1 MKEERK
7 VLGILGGM
15 GPLATVDLY
24 KKIVLLTAADN
35 DNAHIHT
42 LIDSDTDIADRT
54 AAILSGGKD
63 PLPELL
69 KARDNLIRAGA
80 ECLIMPCNTAHYYL
94 EALREGCPVPFLSML
109 DSAAEAAAAA
119 YPGKTAVILAT
130 RGTLATGLYRR
141 ALEKAGVPFFEP
153 SEEEKDVLMH
163 LIYDIVKASRPL
175 DEGTPLFREVLR
187 SLKARGAD
195 YFLLGCTELPILAME
210 VPEEGPFIDATTEL
224 AKAAIRACGYEIEER
239 VIKP

>member
-1 MKEERK
+1 MENEKK

-15 GPLATVDLY
+15 GPLATADLY
-24 KKIVLLTAADN
+24 KKIVLLTAAEN

-94 EALREGCPVPFLSML
+94 EALRKDCPVPFLSML
-109 DSAAEAAAAA
+109 DCAAHTCAVS

-141 ALEKAGVPFFEP
+141 ALEKEGVPFFEP
-153 SEEEKDVLMH
+153 SEEEKDDLMY

-175 DEGTPLFREVLR
+175 SEGLPLFRKVLQQ
-187 SLKARGAD
+187 LKDRGAD
-195 YFLLGCTELPILAME
+195 YFLLGCTELPILAMM
-210 VPEEGPFIDATTEL
+210 VPEDGPFVDATTEL
-224 AKAAIRACGYEIEER
+224 AKAAVRACGYRIQEREIHL
-239 VIKP
+239 

>member
-1 MKEERK
+1 MQNKK

-15 GPLATVDLY
+15 GPLATADLY
-24 KKIVLLTAADN
+24 QKIVLLTAAEN

-69 KARDNLIRAGA
+69 KARNGLIRAGA

-109 DSAAEAAAAA
+109 DAAAEASAAA
-119 YPGKTAVILAT
+119 YPQKTCAILAT
-130 RGTLATGLYRR
+130 RGTLATGLYSR
-141 ALEKAGVPFFEP
+141 ALEQHGVPFLEP
-153 SEEEKDVLMH
+153 SEEEKDTLMY
-163 LIYDIVKASRPL
+163 LIYDVVKASRPPE
-175 DEGTPLFREVLR
+175 EGLPLFRKLLR
-187 SLKARGAD
+187 GLKERGAD
-195 YFLLGCTELPILAME
+195 CFLLGCTELPILAAE

-224 AKAAIRACGYEIEER
+224 ARAAIRACGYETN
-239 VIKP
+239 

>member
-1 MKEERK
+1 MNKEKK

-24 KKIVLLTAADN
+24 KKIVLLTAANN

-63 PLPELL
+63 PLPELM

-80 ECLIMPCNTAHYYL
+80 ECLIMPCNTAHYFL
-94 EALREGCPVPFLSML
+94 DTLREGCPVPFLSML
-109 DSAAEAAAAA
+109 DSAAEAAAAS

-130 RGTLATGLYRR
+130 RGTLATGLYSR

-175 DEGTPLFREVLR
+175 DEGTPLFRKVLQD
-187 SLKARGAD
+187 LKARGAD

-224 AKAAIRACGYEIEER
+224 AKAAIRACGYDIEER
-239 VIKP
+239 DIKP

>member
-1 MKEERK
+1 MDKEKK

-69 KARDNLIRAGA
+69 KARDNLIRAGV

-119 YPGKTAVILAT
+119 HPGKTAVILAT
-130 RGTLATGLYRR
+130 RGTLATGLYNR

-175 DEGTPLFREVLR
+175 EEGTPLFREVLR

-239 VIKP
+239 DIKP

>member
-1 MKEERK
+1 MNKEKK

-15 GPLATVDLY
+15 GPLATADLY
-24 KKIVLLTAADN
+24 KKIVLLTAAEN

-54 AAILSGGKD
+54 AAILSGGED
-63 PLPELL
+63 PLPELM

-80 ECLIMPCNTAHYYL
+80 ECLIMPCNTAHYFL
-94 EALREGCPVPFLSML
+94 DALREDCPVPFLSML
-109 DSAAEAAAAA
+109 DSAAHSCAVS

-141 ALEKAGVPFFEP
+141 ALEKEGVPFFEP
-153 SEEEKDVLMH
+153 SEEEKDELMY

-175 DEGTPLFREVLR
+175 SEGIPLFCKVLQQ
-187 SLKARGAD
+187 LKARGAD
-195 YFLLGCTELPILAME
+195 YFLLGCTELPILAMM
-210 VPEEGPFIDATTEL
+210 VPEDGPFVDATTEL
-224 AKAAIRACGYEIEER
+224 AKAAIRACGYCVEER
-239 VIKP
+239 EVLP

>member
-1 MKEERK
+1 M
-7 VLGILGGM
+7 
-15 GPLATVDLY
+15 
-24 KKIVLLTAADN
+24 
-35 DNAHIHT
+35 
-42 LIDSDTDIADRT
+42 IDSDTDIADRT

-80 ECLIMPCNTAHYYL
+80 ECLIMPCNTAHHYL
-94 EALREGCPVPFLSML
+94 EALRDGCPVPFLSML
-109 DSAAEAAAAA
+109 DAAAEAAAAA

-130 RGTLATGLYRR
+130 RGTLATGLYSR
-141 ALEKAGVPFFEP
+141 ALERAGVPFFEP
-153 SEEEKDVLMH
+153 SEEEKDTLMH

-175 DEGTPLFREVLR
+175 SEGTPLFREVLR

-195 YFLLGCTELPILAME
+195 YFLLAME

-224 AKAAIRACGYEIEER
+224 ARAAIRACGYEIEER
-239 VIKP
+239 AIKP

>member
-1 MKEERK
+1 MKEDKK
-7 VLGILGGM
+7 VLGIIGGM

-109 DSAAEAAAAA
+109 DAAAEAAAAA

-130 RGTLATGLYRR
+130 RGTLATGLYSRT
-141 ALEKAGVPFFEP
+141 LEKHSIPFFEP

-175 DEGTPLFREVLR
+175 DEGTPLFRKVLR
-187 SLKARGAD
+187 DLKARGAD

-224 AKAAIRACGYEIEER
+224 AKAAIRACGYAIEER
-239 VIKP
+239 NIHK

>member
-1 MKEERK
+1 MSEEKK

-24 KKIVLLTAADN
+24 KKIVLLTAAEN

-69 KARDNLIRAGA
+69 KARDNLVRAGA
-80 ECLIMPCNTAHYYL
+80 ECLIMPCNTAPYFL
-94 EALREGCPVPFLSML
+94 EPLREGCPVPFLSML
-109 DSAAEAAAAA
+109 DAAAEAAAAK
-119 YPGKTAVILAT
+119 YPGKTGVILAT
-130 RGTLATGLYRR
+130 RGTLATGLYSRT
-141 ALEKAGVPFFEP
+141 LEKHGVPFFEP

-175 DEGTPLFREVLR
+175 TEGIPLFRELLR
-187 SLKARGAD
+187 SLKKRGAD
-195 YFLLGCTELPILAME
+195 YFVLGCTELPILAME
-210 VPEEGPFIDATTEL
+210 VPEEGPFIDATLEL
-224 AKAAIRACGYEIEER
+224 ARAAIRACGYAVEER
-239 VIKP
+239 DVRP